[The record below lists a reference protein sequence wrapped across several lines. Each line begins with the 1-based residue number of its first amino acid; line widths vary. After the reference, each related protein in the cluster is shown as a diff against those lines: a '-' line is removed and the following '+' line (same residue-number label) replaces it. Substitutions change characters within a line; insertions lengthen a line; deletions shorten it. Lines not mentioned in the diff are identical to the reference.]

1 MGREK
6 IDTKRS
12 QRINA
17 KWVVLKE
24 ELVSGWWE
32 NNKIESREIEA
43 ERNFKQARWVLKKIK
58 APKKKKKREKNW
70 RGVREKEDNI
80 LEERKNVF
88 VCWESTKQNLFRR
101 KKNLH

>member
-24 ELVSGWWE
+24 ELVSGWWK

-43 ERNFKQARWVLKKIK
+43 ERKFQTSKVGFEENNSSEKKK
-58 APKKKKKREKNW
+58 KKKKKKKKRKIGGE
-70 RGVREKEDNI
+70 
-80 LEERKNVF
+80 
-88 VCWESTKQNLFRR
+88 
-101 KKNLH
+101 